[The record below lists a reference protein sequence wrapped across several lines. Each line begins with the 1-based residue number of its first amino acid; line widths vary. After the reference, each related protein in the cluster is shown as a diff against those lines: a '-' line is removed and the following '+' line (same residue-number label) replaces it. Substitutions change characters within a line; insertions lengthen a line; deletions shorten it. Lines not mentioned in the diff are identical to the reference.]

1 MQCTIVDVAAGGDCK
16 FCDYCEVRIIP
27 ITVTVTPHY
36 AVGPMYYSVRY
47 ARVFTRKCIDV
58 SSQNSVHLLICR
70 PPTKLMI
77 IIGLLD

>member
-36 AVGPMYYSVRY
+36 AV
-47 ARVFTRKCIDV
+47 CITACV
-58 SSQNSVHLLICR
+58 MHECLLVNA
-70 PPTKLMI
+70 
-77 IIGLLD
+77 